1 MDFNRKIKYYDENT
15 LILVTSNGLLRLLR
29 TPFQVR
35 CILPTYNLRLN
46 MVVYV
51 EAVAEGKEDKI
62 LYRILGEWVSYKS
75 FSLIIK

>member
-1 MDFNRKIKYYDENT
+1 MDFNRKIRFYDENT
-15 LILVTSNGLLRLLR
+15 LIVVTSKGLLRLLR

-35 CILPTYNLRLN
+35 CILPTENLKINTL
-46 MVVYV
+46 VYV

-62 LYRILGEWVSYKS
+62 LYRILGVWVSYKS